1 MSQDIRNL
9 SVSLLAVMCKQSW
22 CRTTTSP
29 GSKHAVRQS
38 IHPGLAC
45 IMPLNLLPSSV
56 SQPLLVPSA
65 PTCEAPYDCLSCEK
79 PLDLHSPFASN
90 SHTPMLDL
98 HVHSA
103 QKCSLPVGSPANKQ
117 AA

>member
-29 GSKHAVRQS
+29 GSKHAVLQS

-79 PLDLHSPFASN
+79 PLDLHLHFASRI
-90 SHTPMLDL
+90 P
-98 HVHSA
+98 
-103 QKCSLPVGSPANKQ
+103 QF
-117 AA
+117 